1 MVKFLFVSLILID
14 FILSS
19 WDRYLN
25 HLLTSFSQL
34 QTIFFSSIRVIYFFT
49 PFRITYK
56 FDQLNNFF
64 YYMMTD
70 ISSGIM
76 KYDRYFKC
84 QSKINIEFFL
94 SRTFVFTSH
103 ATIISYFN
111 IFYII
116 QFITM
121 KVFFHF
127 LQSWRV
133 LF

>member
-49 PFRITYK
+49 QFRITYK

-94 SRTFVFTSH
+94 RRTFVFTRY
-103 ATIISYFN
+103 ATIISDFN

>member
-34 QTIFFSSIRVIYFFT
+34 QTIFFSSIKVIYFFT

-94 SRTFVFTSH
+94 SRTFVFTRY